1 MRLGVYE
8 VTAPLGAGGMGE
20 VYRATDSKLKREVA
34 LKVLPVDVAS
44 SSARLA
50 RFQREAELL
59 ASLNHPNIAHVYG
72 LEESGGVTALIM
84 ELVEGEDLSR
94 RIARGAIP
102 IDEAL
107 LIAKQIAT
115 ALEAAHEQG
124 IVHRDLKP
132 ANIKVRPDGTVK
144 VLDFGLAKSLSPAGA
159 EMMPTVTGISSPGA
173 IIGTPAYM
181 SPEQARGE
189 ETGRETDIWAFGAVL
204 YELLTG
210 VSPFGRPTST
220 ETLAQV
226 LTAPLNESLLPAA
239 TPGSVRR
246 LVRRCLERDPKRR
259 WRHMGDARIEIEEA
273 LAPSTEPAAGAA
285 AIRATPLPRRKVLRY
300 GAAAVALL
308 ASGLGGGVWLD
319 RRLRS
324 AHVPSF
330 RRLTFRRGL
339 IRSARF
345 APDGETILYGALW
358 DGDRCRV
365 HTVRVDGPE
374 SRPLDLPHGNV
385 LAISRSGEA
394 AVALGAHDIGDGA
407 ITYGTLARVPIAGGA
422 SRQIV
427 EEVKFADWSP
437 DGADLAIVR
446 RVDGGDQLEYPIGKI
461 LVAPAAGEGTGLGFA
476 RISPDGK
483 RVAFVHYRT
492 PSSLTGTVAIV
503 DQSGTVTPLSTE
515 YMNIHGLAWRG
526 DEVLYTA
533 ADERPLFRGLRAAT
547 PGGASRTITRMPGNV
562 TVWDAL
568 PDGRLVIAHTD
579 DHSVMAARLR
589 GDDSER
595 DLSWFDSSRLEDL
608 SHDGKLLLFSET
620 GQAGGPE
627 GAAYLRG
634 TDGSAAVRLGAG
646 RAVALSPDSRWAIVL
661 PAIFPSPYLELLPTG
676 AGEPRRF
683 AANGLAYFGAR
694 WLPDGKRI
702 IVSAAESG
710 RQTKLFLHDL
720 GPGRPAPITPEGID
734 NWVVSPDGSAIAARG
749 PGPTIRLY
757 DLHGSAPR
765 EVPGLTGG
773 EVPFGWITDGL
784 LVMRPG
790 DPASPLGEIY
800 RIDTRTG
807 RQDVWKNILPRDR
820 AGIMNLLSFR
830 VTPDGESHAYAWHR
844 ALSSLYIAD
853 GLA

>member
-1 MRLGVYE
+1 MRLGAYE

-20 VYRATDSKLKREVA
+20 VYRARDSKLKREVA
-34 LKVLPVDVAS
+34 LKVLPADVAS
-44 SSARLA
+44 TPERLA

-72 LEESGGVTALIM
+72 LEESGGITALVM
-84 ELVEGEDLSR
+84 ELVEGEDLSH
-94 RIARGAIP
+94 RIAGGAIP
-102 IDEAL
+102 IDAAL

-124 IVHRDLKP
+124 IIHRDLKP
-132 ANIKVRPDGTVK
+132 GNIKVRPDGTVK
-144 VLDFGLAKSLSPAGA
+144 VLDFGLAKSLAPASDG
-159 EMMPTVTGISSPGA
+159 MPTVTGISSPGA

-189 ETGRETDIWAFGAVL
+189 ATGRETDIWAFGAVL

-210 VSPFGRPTST
+210 ISPFARPTST

-226 LTAPLNESLLPAA
+226 LTAPMNESLLPEA

-246 LVRRCLERDPKRR
+246 LVRRCLEKDPKRR

-273 LAPSTEPAAGAA
+273 LAPSTEPVAGAA
-285 AIRATPLPRRKVLRY
+285 AIRATPVPRRKVLRY

-324 AHVPSF
+324 APVPSF

-365 HTVRVDGPE
+365 QTVRVDGPE
-374 SRPLDLPHGNV
+374 SRPLDLPDGNV

-407 ITYGTLARVPIAGGA
+407 FTYGTLARVPIAGGA
-422 SRQIV
+422 PRQIV
-427 EEVKFADWSP
+427 EDVKFADWSP

-461 LVAPAAGEGTGLGFA
+461 LVAPAAGEGTGLGFP
-476 RISPDGK
+476 RISLDGK
-483 RVAFVHYRT
+483 RVAFVRYRT
-492 PSSLTGTVAIV
+492 PNSLTGRVAMI
-503 DQSGTVTPLSTE
+503 DQSGIITPLSTE

-533 ADERPLFRGLRAAT
+533 ADERPLFRALRAVT

-568 PDGRLVIAHTD
+568 PDGRLLIAHTD
-579 DHSVMAARLR
+579 DYAVMAARLR
-589 GDDSER
+589 GDDSDR
-595 DLSWFDSSRLEDL
+595 HLSWLDSSRLEDL
-608 SHDGKLLLFSET
+608 SHDGKLLLFTET

-627 GAAYLRG
+627 GAVYLRG

-646 RAVALSPDSRWAIVL
+646 QAVALSPDSRWAICL
-661 PAIFPSPYLELLPTG
+661 SATTPSPYLELLPTG

-683 AANGLAYFGAR
+683 AVNGLAYFGAR
-694 WLPDGKRI
+694 WLPNGKRI
-702 IVSAAESG
+702 IVSAVESG
-710 RQTKLFLHDL
+710 RQTRLFLHDL
-720 GPGRPAPITPEGID
+720 GPGRPAAITPEGVSA
-734 NWVVSPDGSAIAARG
+734 WVVSPDGSTIAARG
-749 PGPTIRLY
+749 PDPTIRLY
-757 DLHGSAPR
+757 DLDGSAPR
-765 EVPGLTGG
+765 QVPGLTGG
-773 EVPFGWITDGL
+773 EVPVGWITDGL

-790 DPASPLGEIY
+790 DPVSPLGEIY

-820 AGIMNLLSFR
+820 AGIMNMLSFR
-830 VTPDGESHAYAWHR
+830 VTPDGLSLAYTWHR
-844 ALSSLYIAD
+844 ALSNLYVAD